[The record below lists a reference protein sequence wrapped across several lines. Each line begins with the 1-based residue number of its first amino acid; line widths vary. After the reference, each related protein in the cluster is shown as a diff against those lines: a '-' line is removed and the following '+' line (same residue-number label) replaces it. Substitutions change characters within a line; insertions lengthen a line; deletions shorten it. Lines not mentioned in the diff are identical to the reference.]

1 MFIAE
6 PLRDWTEAEAIQTWN
21 EKAKADE
28 GHRLSMLRGTL
39 GSRTTTGP
47 VLIDECNLHREGAQA
62 YSLWRLTR
70 RWKSLSD
77 RLVTLTMRPRR
88 AAYRTFEHIYAL

>member
-1 MFIAE
+1 MQAVFAWKQTLVFIAE

-47 VLIDECNLHREGAQA
+47 VLIDECNLHREGD
-62 YSLWRLTR
+62 W
-70 RWKSLSD
+70 
-77 RLVTLTMRPRR
+77 LVTLTMRPRR